1 MAALSNYLESGLLHH
16 IFKGQTFSAPSVIA
30 IGLSSGVVVDVNGVA
45 TPTGTYDAATGGTCG
60 ELSTTAGDSSANGY
74 GRLNLGN
81 PASLGATT
89 WHYDPDDHDAGS
101 GVIRN
106 SGQLVFSTAL
116 QDWGWVSGV
125 YIFDNATV
133 GEGNVLMHATLDNP
147 RIIYK
152 GDNVKFDY
160 KSLEISFD

>member
-1 MAALSNYLESGLLHH
+1 MIISSIYKLLNATIGSNLEALFAGKTPKIKPIDPEM
-16 IFKGQTFSAPSVIA
+16 IMVEK
-30 IGLSSGVVVDVNGVA
+30 VVVI
-45 TPTGTYDAATGGTCG
+45 PT
-60 ELSTTAGDSSANGY
+60 
-74 GRLNLGN
+74 
-81 PASLGATT
+81 
-89 WHYDPDDHDAGS
+89 DAGS